1 MRHKIIFILIVALA
15 IVLAGCT
22 QKQKDTNAAK
32 RMAESCYKT
41 FLDNSAVKEDS
52 SYFSIKAKS
61 AVLNVDEWRVIVKA
75 EYPTEK
81 EPKCGQIVLKAGS
94 CTNIQNADC

>member
-1 MRHKIIFILIVALA
+1 MILAV

-32 RMAESCYKT
+32 NAAIACYKG
-41 FLDNSAVKEDS
+41 FLDNSAVSDDRT
-52 SYFSIKAKS
+52 YFSIKAKS

-81 EPKCGQIVLKAGS
+81 EPKCAQVVVRNLN
-94 CTNIQNADC
+94 CTDIQKADC